1 MALRVGEEQTRGRG
15 VGCGG
20 PVLGHGLHEHFPTER
35 KERGLFHVL
44 ARAREVTEQ
53 LKCGAEDGDTGDREE
68 SSA

>member
-35 KERGLFHVL
+35 KERGLVPRFG
-44 ARAREVTEQ
+44 Q
-53 LKCGAEDGDTGDREE
+53 SQGGDRTAEMWC
-68 SSA
+68 